1 MPKKLRPIGPVPA
14 ASLVGPGLGPGR
26 LGFVRLQANAP
37 PPILPPANTAAR
49 KNSRLPCLAVPPPP
63 YSRSRAVATRRSSAA
78 PLLPGRRA
86 FPGPLRL
93 ICPTPASCSPRP
105 PPLPPPLASHS
116 KLAPDVD
123 QAAAAPCRDTTVKFG
138 YCAGVCR
145 NMETESYGMDGQK
158 EIWQVKGEA
167 MSKCDGGNGRNL
179 AKDWRAEEA
188 IAGNR
193 KALEALRELV
203 AYPFLYARESRL
215 LGLKWPRGLLLHG
228 PPGTGKTSL
237 VQAIV
242 RECNAH
248 LTMINPYSVHK
259 AHVGEGEKFLR
270 DAFSEAYSQAAQG
283 KPALIFIDE
292 LDSICPRRNNRRENE
307 SRIVGQLLTL
317 MDGNRKSLKTLPH
330 IVVVASTNRVDA
342 IDPALRRPGRFDSEI
357 EVTVPTVE
365 ERLQILK
372 LYTKNLHLDENV
384 DLQIIAASCNGYVGA
399 DLQALC
405 REAAKLAY
413 HRMSKLSEGDKV
425 LKLLAEDW
433 ESARSLVRASMTRG
447 AAKET
452 STVSWDDIGGLKDLK
467 KKLQQAVEWP
477 IKHSAAFARLGIS
490 PVRGVLLHGPPGCSK
505 TTLAKAAAHAAQ
517 ASFFSLSGAE
527 LYSKYVGEGEAL
539 LRRTFQK
546 ARLASPSIIFFDEA
560 DAIAPKRTGPG
571 GNSGGNATVGER
583 LLSTMLTE
591 MDGLE
596 LATGIIVL
604 AATNRPNA
612 IDAALLRPGRFD
624 MVLYVPPPDVEGRC
638 EILRIHTRKMK
649 LGEDVD
655 LWKIA
660 ECTELFTGAD
670 LEGLCREA
678 GMTALREDLSANLIW
693 NTHFQAARNSLNPSL
708 TQAVVDEYSN
718 AAINDSSTRSKH

>member
-1 MPKKLRPIGPVPA
+1 MDK
-14 ASLVGPGLGPGR
+14 
-26 LGFVRLQANAP
+26 ANVSDG
-37 PPILPPANTAAR
+37 
-49 KNSRLPCLAVPPPP
+49 K
-63 YSRSRAVATRRSSAA
+63 
-78 PLLPGRRA
+78 
-86 FPGPLRL
+86 
-93 ICPTPASCSPRP
+93 
-105 PPLPPPLASHS
+105 SH
-116 KLAPDVD
+116 
-123 QAAAAPCRDTTVKFG
+123 
-138 YCAGVCR
+138 
-145 NMETESYGMDGQK
+145 DG
-158 EIWQVKGEA
+158 
-167 MSKCDGGNGRNL
+167 
-179 AKDWRAEEA
+179 WRAEEA

-193 KALEALRELV
+193 KAVETLRELV
-203 AYPFLYARESRL
+203 TYPFLYARESHL

-237 VQAIV
+237 VRAIV

-270 DAFSEAYSQAAQG
+270 EAFSEAYSQASQG
-283 KPALIFIDE
+283 KPAIIFIDE
-292 LDSICPRRNNRRENE
+292 LDAICPRRDNKREHE

-317 MDGNRKSLKTLPH
+317 MDGNKKSSKTLPH

-342 IDPALRRPGRFDSEI
+342 VDPALRRAGRFDSEI

-372 LYTKNLHLDENV
+372 LYTKSLHLDEKV
-384 DLQIIAASCNGYVGA
+384 DLQTVAVFSNGYVGA
-399 DLQALC
+399 DLEALC

-413 HRMSKLSEGDKV
+413 HRMVNLSEGEKG
-425 LKLLAEDW
+425 LKLLMEDW
-433 ESARSLVRASMTRG
+433 ESARSMVGPSITRG
-447 AAKET
+447 VTKEV

-467 KKLQQAVEWP
+467 KELQKAVEWP
-477 IKHSAAFARLGIS
+477 IKRAAAFSRLGIS
-490 PVRGVLLHGPPGCSK
+490 PIRGVLLHGPPGCSK
-505 TTLAKAAAHAAQ
+505 TTLAKAAAHATQ

-571 GNSGGNATVGER
+571 GNSSGNVTVGER
-583 LLSTMLTE
+583 LLSTLLTE

-596 LATGIIVL
+596 LATGIMVL
-604 AATNRPNA
+604 AATNRPHA
-612 IDAALLRPGRFD
+612 IDAALMRPGRFD
-624 MVLYVPPPDVEGRC
+624 KVLYVPPPDVEGRF

-678 GMTALREDLSANLIW
+678 GMAALRENISASLIR
-693 NTHFQAARNSLNPSL
+693 NTHFEAARSSLRPSL
-708 TQAVVDEYSN
+708 TKAVLDMYSQAL
-718 AAINDSSTRSKH
+718 NDPSIRKH

>member
-1 MPKKLRPIGPVPA
+1 MSDGK
-14 ASLVGPGLGPGR
+14 
-26 LGFVRLQANAP
+26 
-37 PPILPPANTAAR
+37 
-49 KNSRLPCLAVPPPP
+49 
-63 YSRSRAVATRRSSAA
+63 
-78 PLLPGRRA
+78 
-86 FPGPLRL
+86 
-93 ICPTPASCSPRP
+93 
-105 PPLPPPLASHS
+105 SH
-116 KLAPDVD
+116 
-123 QAAAAPCRDTTVKFG
+123 
-138 YCAGVCR
+138 
-145 NMETESYGMDGQK
+145 DG
-158 EIWQVKGEA
+158 
-167 MSKCDGGNGRNL
+167 
-179 AKDWRAEEA
+179 WRAEEA
-188 IAGNR
+188 VAGNR

-203 AYPFLYARESRL
+203 IYPFLYARESRL

-237 VQAIV
+237 VRAVV

-270 DAFSEAYSQAAQG
+270 EAFSEVYSQASRG
-283 KPALIFIDE
+283 KPAVVFIDE
-292 LDSICPRRNNRRENE
+292 LDAICPRRNNKREQE

-317 MDGNRKSLKTLPH
+317 MDGNMKSSKTLPH

-357 EVTVPTVE
+357 EITVPTVE

-372 LYTKNLHLDENV
+372 LYTKNLHLDEKV
-384 DLQIIAASCNGYVGA
+384 DLQTVAAFSNGYVGA
-399 DLQALC
+399 DLEALC

-413 HRMSKLSEGDKV
+413 HRMMNLSEGEKV
-425 LKLLAEDW
+425 LKLLMEDW
-433 ESARSLVRASMTRG
+433 ESARSMVGPSITRG
-447 AAKET
+447 ITKEI

-467 KKLQQAVEWP
+467 KELQKAVEWP
-477 IKHSAAFARLGIS
+477 IKHAAAFSRLGIS
-490 PVRGVLLHGPPGCSK
+490 PIRGVLLHGPPGCSK

-560 DAIAPKRTGPG
+560 DAIAPKRTDPG
-571 GNSGGNATVGER
+571 GNSSGNVTVGER
-583 LLSTMLTE
+583 LLSTLLTE

-596 LATGIIVL
+596 LATGIMVL
-604 AATNRPNA
+604 AATNRPHA
-612 IDAALLRPGRFD
+612 IDAALMRPGRFD
-624 MVLYVPPPDVEGRC
+624 KVLYVPPPDVEGRF

-649 LGEDVD
+649 LAEDVD

-678 GMTALREDLSANLIW
+678 GMAALRENISATLIH
-693 NTHFQAARNSLNPSL
+693 NTHFQGARSSLSPSL
-708 TQAVVDEYSN
+708 TKAVLDKYSQAL
-718 AAINDSSTRSKH
+718 NDPSTRKH

>member
-1 MPKKLRPIGPVPA
+1 MGTANERDGGGGGSGSDFKPA
-14 ASLVGPGLGPGR
+14 AG
-26 LGFVRLQANAP
+26 
-37 PPILPPANTAAR
+37 
-49 KNSRLPCLAVPPPP
+49 
-63 YSRSRAVATRRSSAA
+63 
-78 PLLPGRRA
+78 
-86 FPGPLRL
+86 
-93 ICPTPASCSPRP
+93 
-105 PPLPPPLASHS
+105 
-116 KLAPDVD
+116 
-123 QAAAAPCRDTTVKFG
+123 
-138 YCAGVCR
+138 
-145 NMETESYGMDGQK
+145 
-158 EIWQVKGEA
+158 
-167 MSKCDGGNGRNL
+167 
-179 AKDWRAEEA
+179 WRAEEA
-188 IAGNR
+188 VAGNL

-203 AYPFLYARESRL
+203 TYPFLYARESRL

-237 VQAIV
+237 VRAIV

-248 LTMINPYSVHK
+248 LIMISLVLAHLDSPYSVHK

-270 DAFSEAYSQAAQG
+270 EAFSEAYSHASRG
-283 KPALIFIDE
+283 KPAVIFIDE
-292 LDSICPRRNNRRENE
+292 LDAICPRRDNRQVLH
-307 SRIVGQLLTL
+307 SSFSCYLT
-317 MDGNRKSLKTLPH
+317 
-330 IVVVASTNRVDA
+330 RVNA
-342 IDPALRRPGRFDSEI
+342 IDPALRRSGRFDTEV

-372 LYTKNLHLDENV
+372 LYTKNLHLDEKV
-384 DLQIIAASCNGYVGA
+384 DLQIIAAFCNGYVGA
-399 DLQALC
+399 DLEALY

-413 HRMSKLSEGDKV
+413 HRMLDRGEKV
-425 LKLLAEDW
+425 LKILMEDW
-433 ESARSLVRASMTRG
+433 ESARSMVGPSITRG
-447 AAKET
+447 VTKEI

-467 KKLQQAVEWP
+467 KELQKAVEWP
-477 IKHSAAFARLGIS
+477 IKRAAAFDRLGIP

-571 GNSGGNATVGER
+571 GNSSGNVTVGER
-583 LLSTMLTE
+583 LLSTLLTE

-596 LATGIIVL
+596 LAT
-604 AATNRPNA
+604 
-612 IDAALLRPGRFD
+612 
-624 MVLYVPPPDVEGRC
+624 VLYVPPPDVEGRY

-678 GMTALREDLSANLIW
+678 GMAALREDLSASLIR
-693 NTHFQAARNSLNPSL
+693 NTHFQAARSSLRPSL
-708 TQAVVDEYSN
+708 TKAVVDEYSN
-718 AAINDSSTRSKH
+718 AAINDPSTRKH

>member
-1 MPKKLRPIGPVPA
+1 M
-14 ASLVGPGLGPGR
+14 ST
-26 LGFVRLQANAP
+26 ANM
-37 PPILPPANTAAR
+37 
-49 KNSRLPCLAVPPPP
+49 S
-63 YSRSRAVATRRSSAA
+63 
-78 PLLPGRRA
+78 
-86 FPGPLRL
+86 
-93 ICPTPASCSPRP
+93 
-105 PPLPPPLASHS
+105 
-116 KLAPDVD
+116 
-123 QAAAAPCRDTTVKFG
+123 
-138 YCAGVCR
+138 
-145 NMETESYGMDGQK
+145 DGKSQ
-158 EIWQVKGEA
+158 
-167 MSKCDGGNGRNL
+167 DG
-179 AKDWRAEEA
+179 WRAEEA
-188 IAGNR
+188 VAGNR

-203 AYPFLYARESRL
+203 IYPFLYARESRL

-237 VQAIV
+237 VRAIV

-270 DAFSEAYSQAAQG
+270 EAFSEAYSQASRG
-283 KPALIFIDE
+283 KPAVIFIDE
-292 LDSICPRRNNRRENE
+292 LDAICPRRNNKQVLHLSLREQE

-317 MDGNRKSLKTLPH
+317 MDGNMKSSKTLPH

-372 LYTKNLHLDENV
+372 LYTKNLNLDEKV
-384 DLQIIAASCNGYVGA
+384 DLQTVAAFSNGYVGA
-399 DLQALC
+399 DLEALC

-413 HRMSKLSEGDKV
+413 HRMMNLSEGEKV
-425 LKLLAEDW
+425 LKLLMEDW
-433 ESARSLVRASMTRG
+433 QSARSMVGPSITRG
-447 AAKET
+447 VTKEI

-467 KKLQQAVEWP
+467 KELQKAVEWP
-477 IKHSAAFARLGIS
+477 IKHAAAFSRLGIS
-490 PVRGVLLHGPPGCSK
+490 PIRGVLLHGPPGCSK

-560 DAIAPKRTGPG
+560 DAIAPKRTGPD
-571 GNSGGNATVGER
+571 GNSSGNVTVGER
-583 LLSTMLTE
+583 LLSTLLTE

-596 LATGIIVL
+596 LATGIMVL
-604 AATNRPNA
+604 AATNRPHA
-612 IDAALLRPGRFD
+612 IDAALMRPGRFD
-624 MVLYVPPPDVEGRC
+624 KVLYVPPPDVEGRF

-649 LGEDVD
+649 LAEDVD

-660 ECTELFTGAD
+660 EYTELFTGAD

-678 GMTALREDLSANLIW
+678 GMAALRENISATSIH
-693 NTHFQAARNSLNPSL
+693 NTHFQAARSSLSPSL
-708 TQAVVDEYSN
+708 TKAVLDKYSE
-718 AAINDSSTRSKH
+718 ALNDPSTRKH

>member
-1 MPKKLRPIGPVPA
+1 MGARA
-14 ASLVGPGLGPGR
+14 AGD
-26 LGFVRLQANAP
+26 ANGGE
-37 PPILPPANTAAR
+37 
-49 KNSRLPCLAVPPPP
+49 LA
-63 YSRSRAVATRRSSAA
+63 
-78 PLLPGRRA
+78 
-86 FPGPLRL
+86 
-93 ICPTPASCSPRP
+93 
-105 PPLPPPLASHS
+105 
-116 KLAPDVD
+116 
-123 QAAAAPCRDTTVKFG
+123 
-138 YCAGVCR
+138 
-145 NMETESYGMDGQK
+145 
-158 EIWQVKGEA
+158 
-167 MSKCDGGNGRNL
+167 GG
-179 AKDWRAEEA
+179 WRAEEA
-188 IAGNR
+188 VAGNR
-193 KALEALRELV
+193 RALEALRELV
-203 AYPFLYARESRL
+203 AYPFVYAREARV

-237 VQAIV
+237 VRAIV

-248 LTMINPYSVHK
+248 LTTISPYSVHK

-270 DAFSEAYSQAAQG
+270 EAFSEAYSQASRG
-283 KPALIFIDE
+283 KPAVIFIDE
-292 LDSICPRRNNRRENE
+292 LDAICPRRDNRREHE

-317 MDGNRKSLKTLPH
+317 MDGNKKSSKMLPH

-342 IDPALRRPGRFDSEI
+342 IDPALRRPGRFDSEV
-357 EVTVPTVE
+357 EVSVPTSE

-372 LYTKNLHLDENV
+372 LYAKNLCLDDSV
-384 DLQIIAASCNGYVGA
+384 DLQIVAASCNGYVGA
-399 DLQALC
+399 DLEALC

-413 HRMSKLSEGDKV
+413 HRMLNSYEGEKI
-425 LKLLAEDW
+425 LKLLMEDW
-433 ESARSLVRASMTRG
+433 ESARSLVGPSMTRG
-447 AAKET
+447 VAKEI

-467 KKLQQAVEWP
+467 KELQQAVEWP
-477 IKHSAAFARLGIS
+477 IRHAAGFARFGIP

-505 TTLAKAAAHAAQ
+505 TTLAKAAANAAQ

-560 DAIAPKRTGPG
+560 DAVAPKRTGPG

-583 LLSTMLTE
+583 LLSTLLTE

-624 MVLYVPPPDVEGRC
+624 KVLYVPPPDVEGRY

-678 GMTALREDLSANLIW
+678 GMAALREDLSASLIH
-693 NTHFQAARNSLNPSL
+693 NTHFQAARSSLRPSL
-708 TQAVVDEYSN
+708 TKTVVDEYSN
-718 AAINDSSTRSKH
+718 AAINDSSRRKR